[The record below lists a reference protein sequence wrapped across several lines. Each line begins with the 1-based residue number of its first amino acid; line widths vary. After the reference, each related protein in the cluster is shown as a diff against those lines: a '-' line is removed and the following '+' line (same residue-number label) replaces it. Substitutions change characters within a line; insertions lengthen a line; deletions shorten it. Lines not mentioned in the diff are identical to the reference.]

1 MLETLYLEA
10 FKRGITVDNFFIENV
25 KGMVVQ
31 LSPSNNHIILNQTL
45 LENSREECIVLAEEI
60 GHVEYDCLY
69 HCKDI
74 LNPCQRMNIDKAEL
88 RAKKWAYTRLVPL
101 EELKKAS
108 ETYSETYQ
116 LAEYFDVTEE
126 IIVNAITY
134 YKQRNLL

>member
-1 MLETLYLEA
+1 MLEELYLEA
-10 FKRGITVDNFFIENV
+10 NKRGITVDNFFVENV

-31 LSPSNNHIILNQTL
+31 FSPDNNHIVLNQAL
-45 LENSREECIVLAEEI
+45 LENPREECIVLAEEI

-69 HCKDI
+69 HCRDI
-74 LNPCQRMNIDKAEL
+74 LNPCQKINIDKAEL

-108 ETYSETYQ
+108 AMYTEAYQ

-126 IIVNAITY
+126 IIVNAIGY
-134 YKQRNLL
+134 YRQKNLL